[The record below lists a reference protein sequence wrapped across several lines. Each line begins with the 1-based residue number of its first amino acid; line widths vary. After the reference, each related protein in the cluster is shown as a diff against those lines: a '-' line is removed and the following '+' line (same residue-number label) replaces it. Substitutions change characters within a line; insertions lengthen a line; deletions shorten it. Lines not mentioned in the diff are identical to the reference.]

1 MPIFNHLPDRIF
13 APLGG
18 PSRRMYEQALLL
30 IYAKYY
36 SSNAEAPTR
45 EDVVST
51 VVDLLQSKPEIRSPD
66 DSLEAADEGDSRA
79 SLTAYARRAVNHLE
93 DCGWFEVNKSGYKV
107 LMEFSP
113 VALPLMQS
121 FLKINDGSVLRLEG
135 VMRTLR
141 DILEKLASGQEG
153 YASSIDQCAMHLHE
167 VYSSMRGTRT
177 KLLTIRSNMFKIRG
191 ATERFRYLFD
201 KYVTE
206 IFPHDIT
213 HLMSDRHPYRFQHQT
228 LTVLDG
234 FKSQK
239 DKMQQIGY
247 DLAADL
253 FPHRLHSDSA
263 EVRLAAIEEGVE
275 RAHQG
280 FAKII
285 SALNDIQDV
294 AKSIFAIK
302 TKVDRQLEIQGMMR
316 STHRRGDPQRLE
328 QVMSDLGQRLSKNEA
343 TRNQSGV
350 PMTVIDRATYLSH
363 SAMRVPN
370 VRRKPVSGTVAEQT
384 DDPLSLFRNGL
395 NDEYL
400 SRIAPS
406 DENLALF
413 LERALAGRAA
423 CDCDDGA
430 ICNIDDFIMASALV
444 KMIIADQLPPL
455 IEQQYRLTCRDDWDL
470 VETRYA
476 AFPRFEILKVME
488 MQNAA

>member
-1 MPIFNHLPDRIF
+1 
-13 APLGG
+13 
-18 PSRRMYEQALLL
+18 MYEQALLL

-45 EDVVST
+45 EEIVST
-51 VVDLLQSKPEIRSPD
+51 IVDLLQSKPEIRSAD
-66 DSLEAADEGDSRA
+66 ESLEGADAGDSRS

-93 DCGWFEVNKSGYKV
+93 DCGWFEVNKSGYRV

-141 DILEKLASGQEG
+141 DILDKLASGQEG

-228 LTVLDG
+228 LTVLDS
-234 FKSQK
+234 FKARK
-239 DKMQQIGY
+239 DKMRQIGH

-253 FPHRLHSDSA
+253 FPQRLHSDSA
-263 EVRLAAIEEGVE
+263 EERLAAVEEGIE

-316 STHRRGDPQRLE
+316 ATLRRGDPQRLE
-328 QVMSDLGQRLSKNEA
+328 QLMGELGQRLAKNEA
-343 TRNQSGV
+343 ARDQIGV
-350 PMTVIDRATYLSH
+350 PMTVIDRANHLSQ
-363 SAMRVPN
+363 SGLRAPN
-370 VRRKPVSGTVAEQT
+370 VRRKPVSGTVTEQT

-395 NDEYL
+395 TDEYL
-400 SRIAPS
+400 SRIAP
-406 DENLALF
+406 DDQRLVLF
-413 LERALAGRAA
+413 LDRALDGRDA
-423 CDCDDGA
+423 CDCDDSA
-430 ICNIDDFIMASALV
+430 IRDIDDFIMASALV
-444 KMIIADQLPPL
+444 KMIIADDVPPI
-455 IEQQYRLTCRDDWDL
+455 IEQKFRLVCKDEWDL

-476 AFPRFEILKVME
+476 RFPRFEILKVVE